1 MRPAETMASPCP
13 RSWTVLSI
21 RNLLCAVL
29 VTGVLLSAPSA
40 EARFGKRSESTE
52 QKDDDTPH
60 DASAVGDDDDDKQ
73 EQRGGGGGGRSY
85 YNTRSSGSFWVDL
98 LVAIFFNSRPSGHP
112 TPSGEVA
119 ATSQPNP
126 LTLRLGANGAAL
138 GHGAGLDAFIGVE
151 GQQWGV
157 DARALAL
164 ILPTDDGSVG
174 TDSIT
179 LTNMHLT
186 LAVLAREK
194 ARLRIEGG
202 FSSAH
207 APDLTVVGPSMA
219 LSFEAC
225 LVGPLDLEMRAQ
237 GTPYPYRQLDAHA
250 GLAVHLNTLVLRG
263 GVRTLFLDDNG
274 LVDGVV
280 NQEAFSGPYLGLG
293 FTF

>member
-1 MRPAETMASPCP
+1 M
-13 RSWTVLSI
+13 LSI
-21 RNLLCAVL
+21 RNLLCAAL
-29 VTGVLLSAPSA
+29 VAGVLFSAPSA

-52 QKDDDTPH
+52 TKDDKKH
-60 DASAVGDDDDDKQ
+60 DASAVGDDDDKQ
-73 EQRGGGGGGRSY
+73 EQHSGGGGTY
-85 YNTRSSGSFWVDL
+85 YSRSSGSFWVDL
-98 LVAIFFNSRPSGHP
+98 LVAIFFNSGSSGHP
-112 TPSGEVA
+112 TPSGNVA
-119 ATSQPNP
+119 ATSEPNP
-126 LTLRLGANGAAL
+126 LTMRLGANGAAL
-138 GHGAGLDAFIGVE
+138 GNGAGLDAFIGVE

-164 ILPTDDGSVG
+164 ILPTDDGLVG
-174 TDSIT
+174 TDTLT

-186 LAVLAREK
+186 VAVLAREK
-194 ARLRIEGG
+194 ARLRVEGG

-250 GLAVHLNTLVLRG
+250 GLAVHLDTLVLRG

-293 FTF
+293 FAF

>member
-1 MRPAETMASPCP
+1 M
-13 RSWTVLSI
+13 LSI

-52 QKDDDTPH
+52 KQDDDKTH
-60 DASAVGDDDDDKQ
+60 DASAVGDDDDDDDKQ
-73 EQRGGGGGGRSY
+73 EQRGSSGGGRRTY
-85 YNTRSSGSFWVDL
+85 YTRPSGSFWVDL
-98 LVAIFFNSRPSGHP
+98 LVAIFVNSRPSGHP
-112 TPSGEVA
+112 TPSGNVA

-126 LTLRLGANGAAL
+126 LTMRLGASGAGLGNGAA
-138 GHGAGLDAFIGVE
+138 LDAFIGIE

-174 TDSIT
+174 TDALT

-186 LAVLAREK
+186 VAVLAREK

-225 LVGPLDLEMRAQ
+225 LVGPLDIEMRAQ

-250 GLAVHLNTLVLRG
+250 GLAVHLNALVLRG

-293 FTF
+293 LTF

>member
-1 MRPAETMASPCP
+1 M
-13 RSWTVLSI
+13 LSI
-21 RNLLCAVL
+21 RNLLCALL
-29 VTGVLLSAPSA
+29 VAGVLFSAPSA

-52 QKDDDTPH
+52 KQDDDKPH
-60 DASAVGDDDDDKQ
+60 DASAVGDDDDDDDKQ
-73 EQRGGGGGGRSY
+73 EHHGGGSGGGGGRTY
-85 YNTRSSGSFWVDL
+85 YTRPSGSFWVDL
-98 LVAIFFNSRPSGHP
+98 LVAIFVNSRHP
-112 TPSGEVA
+112 TPSGNVA

-126 LTLRLGANGAAL
+126 LTMRLGANGAGL
-138 GHGAGLDAFIGVE
+138 GDGAALDAFIGIE

-174 TDSIT
+174 TDTIT

-225 LVGPLDLEMRAQ
+225 LVGPLDIEMRAQ

-293 FTF
+293 FSF